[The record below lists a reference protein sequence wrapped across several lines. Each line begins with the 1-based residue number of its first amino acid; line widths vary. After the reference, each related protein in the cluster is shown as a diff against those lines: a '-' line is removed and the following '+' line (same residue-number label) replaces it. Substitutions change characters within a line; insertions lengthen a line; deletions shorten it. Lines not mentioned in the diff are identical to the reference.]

1 MGINVM
7 NRNKKLSRGLTA
19 SLAVGMSVM
28 MGVAPVLADSTVS
41 KEESVYVNA
50 DANGNKESV
59 TVSTWLKNSGDVSG
73 TVKDK
78 SNLKDIKNVKGD
90 ETYTGS
96 GDSMTWNTDGKDIYY
111 QGTSDQELP
120 VDVKLTYYLNGTET
134 KPEDLKGKSG
144 HLRIKVEYSNKEKKT
159 VTVDGKQE
167 EVYTPFVMM
176 TGMIMDNDNFSNV
189 TIDNGKVISD
199 GNRSIVVGFGMPGM
213 KNSLD
218 LASIGDG
225 DKDIDI
231 PESLQIEADV
241 TDFTMSSTYTVAMSD
256 LLDDLDTDD
265 ITDVD
270 ELKDALDDLEDA
282 ALELVDGSNSLED
295 GAKTL
300 SDGVDSYTKGADEL
314 NAAIQKYL
322 GQKGQL
328 SGSVTE
334 YVNGVNKVVKGVK
347 DYTDGTDTLA
357 DGVTAY
363 VKGEKKLS
371 DGAAQLSA
379 LSSGL
384 TTVQNAISTL
394 NAAMD
399 GKGATD
405 EDLKVASSELAKG
418 TAAME
423 AALGSES
430 IQKMLSTV
438 QGMVDDGKSLIS
450 TAGELQ
456 KQLAEPL
463 QNIES
468 TLGDMQTQLTALQ
481 GSVNSLATAVGTVN
495 AQIDQKNTE
504 LKTAGDTLADA
515 KTRLESAKG
524 TLSGTQ
530 STLSDAKKK
539 ITDLSSKAS
548 DLRDKASDEENNGNS
563 ETAKV
568 LREAASAID
577 GAVDEAKKAN
587 VDVETNVDTA
597 VRTDVGTISHVEVDL
612 TDTLKAVGGDVQTL
626 ASSVKTFGDTM
637 TALSG
642 QLSGVDAK
650 LDSIQNSSDVLKK
663 AGALKT
669 LSSQVGKL
677 NKGMQGLDKA
687 IGNMAGDVSK
697 LDSSVSSQFPTAI
710 AGIKALNDGFAQLNA
725 ANDAL
730 VGGAA
735 KLKGSSSTLVSGVET
750 LQGGTKQLASGLK
763 TLGSQMSSGSAK
775 LSGNSAKLR
784 DGAVSLWDGAKELAE
799 GMDKFEKE
807 GTSELKSTV
816 EDDLVEVLDRIDA
829 LRSDE
834 CSYTSFSGKDAGM
847 DGSVKFVIATD
858 AIE

>member
-1 MGINVM
+1 
-7 NRNKKLSRGLTA
+7 
-19 SLAVGMSVM
+19 M
-28 MGVAPVLADSTVS
+28 MGVAPVFADSTVS

-59 TVSTWLKNSGDVSG
+59 TVSAWLKNSGDVSG
-73 TVKDK
+73 TIKDK
-78 SNLKDIKNVKGD
+78 SNLQDIKNVKGD
-90 ETYTGS
+90 ENYTGS
-96 GDSMTWNTDGKDIYY
+96 GDSMAWNTDGKDIYY

-144 HLRIKVEYSNKEKKT
+144 HLRIKVEYTNKEKKT
-159 VTVDGKQE
+159 VTVNGKQE

-176 TGMIMDNDNFSNV
+176 TGLIMDNDNFSNV

-199 GNRSIVVGFGMPGM
+199 GNRSIVVGFGMPGL
-213 KNSLD
+213 KDSLD
-218 LASIGDG
+218 LSSIGDG

-241 TDFTMSSTYTVAMSD
+241 TDFTMTSTYTVAMSD
-256 LLDDLDTDD
+256 LLDDLNTDD

-270 ELKDALDDLEDA
+270 DLQDALDDLEDA
-282 ALELVDGSNSLED
+282 ALELVDGSNTLED

-314 NAAIQKYL
+314 NAGIQKYL
-322 GQKGQL
+322 GQNGQL
-328 SGSVTE
+328 SSSVTE

-363 VKGEKKLS
+363 VNGEKQLS
-371 DGAAQLSA
+371 DGAEKLSA

-399 GKGATD
+399 GKGAKD
-405 EDLKVASSELAKG
+405 EDLKVATSELAKG

-430 IQKMLSTV
+430 IQEMLSTV

-456 KQLAEPL
+456 KQLAQPL
-463 QNIES
+463 QNIEA
-468 TLGDMQTQLTALQ
+468 TLGDMGNQLETLKK
-481 GSVNSLATAVGTVN
+481 SVNGLATAVGTVN

-504 LKTAGDTLADA
+504 LKSAGNTLAGA
-515 KTRLESAKG
+515 KTKLESAES
-524 TLSGTQ
+524 TLSNTQ
-530 STLSDAKKK
+530 STLSDAKNK
-539 ITDLSSKAS
+539 ITGLSGKAS
-548 DLRDKASDEENNGNS
+548 DLRNKATEEENKGNKD
-563 ETAKV
+563 AANA
-568 LREAASAID
+568 LRDAASAID
-577 GAVDEAKKAN
+577 NAVDEAKKAN
-587 VDVETNVDTA
+587 VDVQTDVDTD
-597 VRTDVGTISHVEVDL
+597 VKTDVDPISHVDVDL
-612 TDTLKAVGGDVQTL
+612 TDVLTTVGGDVQSL
-626 ASSVKTFGDTM
+626 ASSVKNFGDTM

-642 QLSGVDAK
+642 QLSGVNDK
-650 LDSIQNSSDVLKK
+650 LDSIQKSSSVLAKADDLKSLSKK
-663 AGALKT
+663 VSELNGYMHDLDGKVGEM
-669 LSSQVGKL
+669 SKQVSEL
-677 NKGMQGLDKA
+677 N
-687 IGNMAGDVSK
+687 
-697 LDSSVSSQFPTAI
+697 SSVSSQFPTAI

-730 VGGAA
+730 VSGAA

-750 LQGGTKQLASGLK
+750 LQGGTNQLASGLK
-763 TLGSQMSSGSAK
+763 TLSSQMSTGSAK
-775 LSGNSAKLR
+775 LSGSSSKLR

-816 EDDLVEVLDRIDA
+816 EDDLIEVLDRIDA

-834 CSYTSFSGKDAGM
+834 CSYISFSGKDAGM

>member
-1 MGINVM
+1 M

-134 KPEDLKGKSG
+134 KPENLKGKSG
-144 HLRIKVEYSNKEKKT
+144 HLRIKVEYTNKEKKT

-199 GNRSIVVGFGMPGM
+199 GNRSIVIGFGMPGM
-213 KNSLD
+213 KDSLD

-241 TDFTMSSTYTVAMSD
+241 TDFTMTSTYTVAMSD
-256 LLDDLDTDD
+256 LLDELDTDD

-270 ELKDALDDLEDA
+270 ELKDKLNDLEDA
-282 ALELVDGSNSLED
+282 ALELVDGSNTLED

-314 NAAIQKYL
+314 NSAIQKYL
-322 GQKGQL
+322 GQNGQL

-363 VKGEKKLS
+363 VKGEKQLS
-371 DGAAQLSA
+371 DGAEQLSA

-399 GKGATD
+399 GKGSQTEDIQVLADQLAAGTKQMQEALKSESVQNMLKSVEGMISDGVALVD
-405 EDLKVASSELAKG
+405 EANKLQDSLGGSLTTMGTALSEMSGNLTQMSDSITALSGAVDTVNKAIAEKNEQVDKVKGDLKTTIGNAEGSLDGLNTDAIDTAIAAETNEETKKALENAK
-418 TAAME
+418 
-423 AALGSES
+423 
-430 IQKMLSTV
+430 
-438 QGMVDDGKSLIS
+438 
-450 TAGELQ
+450 
-456 KQLAEPL
+456 KQ
-463 QNIES
+463 IE
-468 TLGDMQTQLTALQ
+468 
-481 GSVNSLATAVGTVN
+481 
-495 AQIDQKNTE
+495 
-504 LKTAGDTLADA
+504 
-515 KTRLESAKG
+515 
-524 TLSGTQ
+524 
-530 STLSDAKKK
+530 DAKKK
-539 ITDLSSKAS
+539 KDELSKEKDAVNKIDKIDDITAPAELSSALEDADKN
-548 DLRDKASDEENNGNS
+548 LRTLEQAAEGF
-563 ETAKV
+563 ETMLNALPTQLK
-568 LREAASAID
+568 
-577 GAVDEAKKAN
+577 
-587 VDVETNVDTA
+587 
-597 VRTDVGTISHVEVDL
+597 EVQGK
-612 TDTLKAVGGDVQTL
+612 LKNIQDA
-626 ASSVKTFGDTM
+626 
-637 TALSG
+637 
-642 QLSGVDAK
+642 SGVLKDAK
-650 LDSIQNSSDVLKK
+650 ELT
-663 AGALKT
+663 T
-669 LSSQVGKL
+669 LQTKVATL
-677 NKGMQGLDKA
+677 NAGMQGLDGA
-687 IGNMAGDVSK
+687 IGKMSKQVST

-730 VGGAA
+730 VSGAA

-750 LQGGTKQLASGLK
+750 LQGGTNQLASGLK
-763 TLGSQMSSGSAK
+763 TLSSQMSSGSAK
-775 LSGNSAKLR
+775 LSGSSSKLR

-816 EDDLVEVLDRIDA
+816 EDDLVEILDRIDA

>member
-1 MGINVM
+1 M

-134 KPEDLKGKSG
+134 KPENLKGKSG
-144 HLRIKVEYSNKEKKT
+144 HLRIKVEYTNKEKKT

-199 GNRSIVVGFGMPGM
+199 GNRSIVIGFGMPGM
-213 KNSLD
+213 KDSLD

-241 TDFTMSSTYTVAMSD
+241 TDFTMTSTYTVAMSD
-256 LLDDLDTDD
+256 LLDELDTDD

-270 ELKDALDDLEDA
+270 ELKDKLNDLEDA
-282 ALELVDGSNSLED
+282 ALELVDGSNTLED

-314 NAAIQKYL
+314 NSAIQKYL
-322 GQKGQL
+322 GQNGQL

-363 VKGEKKLS
+363 IKGEKQLS

-399 GKGATD
+399 GKGSQTEDIQVLADQLAAGTKQMQEALKSESVQNMLKSVEGMISDGVALVD
-405 EDLKVASSELAKG
+405 EANKLQDSLGGSLTTMGTALSEMSGNLTQMSDSITALSGAVDTVNKAIAEKNEQVDKVKGDLKTTIGNAEGSLDGLNTDAIDTAIAAETNEETKKALENAK
-418 TAAME
+418 
-423 AALGSES
+423 
-430 IQKMLSTV
+430 
-438 QGMVDDGKSLIS
+438 
-450 TAGELQ
+450 
-456 KQLAEPL
+456 KQ
-463 QNIES
+463 IE
-468 TLGDMQTQLTALQ
+468 
-481 GSVNSLATAVGTVN
+481 
-495 AQIDQKNTE
+495 
-504 LKTAGDTLADA
+504 
-515 KTRLESAKG
+515 
-524 TLSGTQ
+524 
-530 STLSDAKKK
+530 DAKKK
-539 ITDLSSKAS
+539 KDELSKEKDAVNKIDKIDDITAPAELSSALEDADKN
-548 DLRDKASDEENNGNS
+548 LRTLEQAAEGF
-563 ETAKV
+563 ETMLNALPTQLK
-568 LREAASAID
+568 
-577 GAVDEAKKAN
+577 
-587 VDVETNVDTA
+587 
-597 VRTDVGTISHVEVDL
+597 EVQGK
-612 TDTLKAVGGDVQTL
+612 LKNIQDA
-626 ASSVKTFGDTM
+626 
-637 TALSG
+637 
-642 QLSGVDAK
+642 SGVLKDAK
-650 LDSIQNSSDVLKK
+650 ELT
-663 AGALKT
+663 T
-669 LSSQVGKL
+669 LQTKVATL
-677 NKGMQGLDKA
+677 NAGMQGLDGA
-687 IGNMAGDVSK
+687 IGKMSKQVST

-730 VGGAA
+730 VSGAA

-750 LQGGTKQLASGLK
+750 LQGGTNQLASGLK
-763 TLGSQMSSGSAK
+763 TLSSQMSSGSAK
-775 LSGNSAKLR
+775 LSGSSSKLR

>member
-1 MGINVM
+1 M

-73 TVKDK
+73 SVKDK

-134 KPEDLKGKSG
+134 KPEELKGKSG
-144 HLRIKVEYSNKEKKT
+144 HLRIKVEYTNKEKKT

-213 KNSLD
+213 KDSLD

-241 TDFTMSSTYTVAMSD
+241 TDFTMTSTYTVAMSD

-300 SDGVDSYTKGADEL
+300 SYGVDSYTKGADEL
-314 NAAIQKYL
+314 NAGIQKYL

-430 IQKMLSTV
+430 IQGMLSTV

-456 KQLAEPL
+456 KQLDEPL
-463 QNIES
+463 KNIES
-468 TLGDMQTQLTALQ
+468 TLQDMQQKQLPALQ
-481 GSVNSLATAVGTVN
+481 GSLATAVGTVN
-495 AQIDQKNTE
+495 AEIKTKNDDLASQKSKLDAENTKVKE
-504 LKTAGDTLADA
+504 A
-515 KTRLESAKG
+515 KEKVDSAK
-524 TLSGTQ
+524 
-530 STLSDAKKK
+530 SDISKLQQ
-539 ITDLSSKAS
+539 TVSS
-548 DLRDKASDEENNGNS
+548 LRDKANEANKAGNDKAEAEINAAADALDAAIQKAGNANTGDDVTLDEITKISPIETKDIDTTAIEGNISDLNATVTKFGE
-563 ETAKV
+563 
-568 LREAASAID
+568 RM
-577 GAVDEAKKAN
+577 KA
-587 VDVETNVDTA
+587 
-597 VRTDVGTISHVEVDL
+597 L
-612 TDTLKAVGGDVQTL
+612 Y
-626 ASSVKTFGDTM
+626 
-637 TALSG
+637 G

-663 AGALKT
+663 ADALKT

>member
-1 MGINVM
+1 M

-19 SLAVGMSVM
+19 SLAVCMSVM

-144 HLRIKVEYSNKEKKT
+144 HLRIMVEYTNKEKKT

-213 KNSLD
+213 KDSLD

-314 NAAIQKYL
+314 NAGIQKYL

-430 IQKMLSTV
+430 IQEMLDTV
-438 QGMVDDGKSLIS
+438 DGMVKDGKELIS
-450 TAGELQ
+450 TATEMQ
-456 KQLAEPL
+456 TQLAQPL
-463 QNIES
+463 KNIES
-468 TLGDMQTQLTALQ
+468 TLGDMQQKQLPALQ

-504 LKTAGDTLADA
+504 LKTAGNTLADA
-515 KTRLESAKG
+515 KTTLEKAEG
-524 TLSGTQ
+524 TLSNTQ
-530 STLSDAKKK
+530 STLSNAKGQ
-539 ITDLSSKAS
+539 ITGLSDKAS
-548 DLRDKASDEENNGNS
+548 DLRKKATEEEKKGNTDAANALS
-563 ETAKV
+563 A
-568 LREAASAID
+568 AASAID
-577 GAVDEAKKAN
+577 AAVDEAKKAN
-587 VDVETNVDTA
+587 VDVTTDVDTE
-597 VRTDVGTISHVEVDL
+597 VKTDVGTISPVKVDL

-637 TALSG
+637 TTLSG
-642 QLSGVDAK
+642 QLSGVNDK
-650 LDSIQNSSDVLKK
+650 LDSIQKSSSVLAK
-663 AGALKT
+663 ADALKS
-669 LSSQVGKL
+669 LSKQVAKL
-677 NKGMQGLDKA
+677 NAGMQGLDKA

-725 ANDAL
+725 TNDAL
-730 VGGAA
+730 VSGAA
-735 KLKGSSSTLVSGVET
+735 RLKGSSSTLVSGVET

-784 DGAVSLWDGAKELAE
+784 DGAVSLWDGAKELAK

-829 LRSDE
+829 LRSGE